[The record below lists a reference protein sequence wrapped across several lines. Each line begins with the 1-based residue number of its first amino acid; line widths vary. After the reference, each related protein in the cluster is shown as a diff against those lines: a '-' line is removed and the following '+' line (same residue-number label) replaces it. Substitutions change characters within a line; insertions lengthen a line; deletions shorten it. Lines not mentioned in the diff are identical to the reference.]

1 MPEDVKTVPDQKIA
15 KRLIH
20 PVILSGGSGTRL
32 WPMSRAAFPK
42 QLQPLLSARSL
53 LQDSVARVLQAHL
66 FAAPVILANE
76 EHRFII
82 EIGRASCRE
91 RV

>member
-42 QLQPLLSARSL
+42 QLQPLLSARSWGG
-53 LQDSVARVLQAHL
+53 
-66 FAAPVILANE
+66 LAST
-76 EHRFII
+76 
-82 EIGRASCRE
+82 A
-91 RV
+91 